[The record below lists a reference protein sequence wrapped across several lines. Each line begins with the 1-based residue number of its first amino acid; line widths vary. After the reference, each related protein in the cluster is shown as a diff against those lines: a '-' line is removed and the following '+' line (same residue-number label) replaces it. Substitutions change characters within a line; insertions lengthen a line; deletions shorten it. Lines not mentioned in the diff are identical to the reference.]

1 MSKTVGDVPAKTEGV
16 QLSLLATNVSCEC
29 GKVIPEEVAKTALV
43 KNMPLRC
50 GDCKR
55 LWSIKEIL
63 GIFLDVGIDLLKGK
77 DPNDRKL
84 ARQPLPKPS
93 LSDTIRQARDYIDS
107 RIDDGVKC
115 PCCNRNNKRYV
126 RPLDSGIVRGL
137 VALVRA
143 SPNGEIVHVKDIP
156 PLLVGQ
162 ESWTAHD
169 FAKARF
175 WGLCE
180 EVKGDELPME
190 LLSKKEAK
198 KRRKGFWRSTEQGR
212 AFVFSMQK
220 VPKYIILVNNEFQGM
235 TGEPWS
241 IQDALGEH
249 FDFYKL
255 TGQPEP
261 SDV

>member
-16 QLSLLATNVSCEC
+16 QLSLLAANVSCEC
-29 GKVIPEEVAKTALV
+29 GKSIPQEIAEAALT
-43 KNMPLRC
+43 KNCPLRC

-55 LWSIKEIL
+55 LWSTKEIV
-63 GIFLDVGIDLLKGK
+63 GIFLEVGVELLKGGE
-77 DPNDRKL
+77 PARTL
-84 ARQPLPKPS
+84 TRQPLIKPE
-93 LSDTIRQARDYIDS
+93 LTDTIKQARDYIES
-107 RIDDGVKC
+107 RIDDGVRC
-115 PCCNRNNKRYV
+115 PCCDRNNKRYI
-126 RPLDSGIVRGL
+126 RPLDSGIARGL

-143 SPNGEIVHVKDIP
+143 STNGEIVHVKDIP

-162 ESWTAHD
+162 EAWTAHD

-180 EVKGDELPME
+180 EVKGDQVPTE
-190 LLSKKEAK
+190 LLNKNGAK
-198 KRRKGFWRSTEQGR
+198 KRRKGFWRSTEKGR

-220 VPKYIILVNNEFQGM
+220 VPKYIVLVNNEFQGS

-249 FDFYKL
+249 FDFYEV
-255 TGQPEP
+255 TGQPKP